1 MLQRLSRKLERP
13 VVSSASAGLRTNAQR
28 PASAI
33 PPIKAPPR
41 SSPRRARTL
50 AGRRQQ
56 RTQASEAVGV
66 HQPDRH
72 QFAQGVL
79 QFAAQQMGIVLQ
91 FVEEQRAMGL
101 QAIEHALRPR

>member
-1 MLQRLSRKLERP
+1 MLQRLDRKNGVPGDIPRHRLAHQRP
-13 VVSSASAGLRTNAQR
+13 APRVGHTADKGASAG
-28 PASAI
+28 
-33 PPIKAPPR
+33 
-41 SSPRRARTL
+41 SPRRARTL

-56 RTQASEAVGV
+56 RTQAGEAVGV
-66 HQPDRH
+66 HQPHRH
-72 QFAQGVL
+72 QLAQGVL